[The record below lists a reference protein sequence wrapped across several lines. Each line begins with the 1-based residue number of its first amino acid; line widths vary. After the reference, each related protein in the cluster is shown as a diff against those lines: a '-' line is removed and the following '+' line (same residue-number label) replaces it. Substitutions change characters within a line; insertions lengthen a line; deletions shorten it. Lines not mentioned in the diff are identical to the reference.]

1 MVEMRTTTADEM
13 EPSPAA
19 TISADRTEPKDA
31 AEVPAE
37 RRALVK
43 QWEKRVLAAK
53 SHFKKDFDRMK
64 ANMQF
69 ATDGADKEWLASG
82 QYVVPIVNRHINQA
96 VAQLYAKDPRAT
108 ATRRKR
114 LMYTVWDGTPESLNA
129 AVMALQAPPVVDPLT
144 GVPSGPDPMAQQLL
158 QEIEA
163 VKQENAMIDKMG
175 ETLSILWKYF
185 TGEQAN
191 GFKEQMKALVRR
203 TKVCGVG
210 YVKLAFQRELRPN
223 PEKVAAFDEAS
234 SQVAAMEKSLAKL
247 SAGEIEET
255 SAQMEE
261 LRLLAKQLEQEMYV
275 IAREG
280 PLFDFPRSTEIIVDP
295 KCRHLKTFAGARWI
309 AHQFD
314 MSADEVMEI
323 YKVDIKGRFTGMTNE
338 QEKTFQE
345 KTNSDG
351 GEGKPEECARI
362 YEIQDRKLGQTLTIC
377 EGFPDF
383 LKEPSAPDVRIER
396 FFTVFPLVFNEIE
409 HDERLYPPSD
419 VHLLRDTQNEYNRAR
434 QGLREHR
441 TSNRPGWASPKGV
454 LSKEDKGKLTSR
466 PAHAIVELQSLKP
479 GQKVDELLQR
489 LPASTIDPAQY
500 DVEAHFQD
508 ILRTVGSQEAN
519 LGGTANATATESSI
533 AENSRAS
540 SRDDN
545 VDDLDNMLTELAKAT
560 GQLMLLELSLETVK
574 EIVGPGAVWPQV
586 QGNREQIAK
595 DLFLEI
601 KAGSSGRPNA
611 AADLAKMERAM
622 PYILQ
627 IPGVNPRP
635 IASKYADLLDQDMD
649 DFFVEGLPSMTAM
662 NQQTQPG
669 NGDPLSDPNQQGAEG
684 GQNDPAPAQGN
695 EGPQPAYP
703 SP

>member
-13 EPSPAA
+13 EPAPAMASAERPSDSP
-19 TISADRTEPKDA
+19 EY
-31 AEVPAE
+31 EVPAE

-43 QWEKRVLAAK
+43 QWEQRVTAAK
-53 SHFKKDFDRMK
+53 RHFAKDFKRMK
-64 ANMQF
+64 ENMQF
-69 ATDGADKEWLASG
+69 ATHGADKEWIDSG

-96 VAQLYAKDPRAT
+96 VAQLYAKDPRAE
-108 ATRRKR
+108 AKRRKR

-129 AVMALQAPPVVDPLT
+129 AVMAAQAPPTMDPMT
-144 GVPSGPDPMAQQLL
+144 GMVAEPDPMAMQLL

-175 ETLSILWKYF
+175 ETMTILWRYF

-247 SAGEIEET
+247 AAGEIEEH

-261 LRLLAKQLEQEMYV
+261 LKLLAKQLEQEMYV

-314 MSADEVMEI
+314 MTPDEVLEV
-323 YKVDIKGRFTGMTNE
+323 YKVDIKGKFKGMTVE
-338 QEKTFQE
+338 GEKSFQE
-345 KTNSDG
+345 KTLSEAGDN
-351 GEGKPEECARI
+351 KAEECARI

-377 EGFPDF
+377 EGYCDF
-383 LKEPSAPDVRIER
+383 LKEPGVPDVRIER

-409 HDERLYPPSD
+409 NDEQLYPPSD
-419 VHLLRDTQNEYNRAR
+419 VHLLRDTQGEYNRAR

-441 TSNRPGWASPKGV
+441 VSNRPGWASSKGS
-454 LSKEDKGKLTSR
+454 LSKEDKAKLTSR
-466 PAHAIVELQSLKP
+466 PAHALLELQALKP
-479 GQKVDELLQR
+479 GQRVDELIQR

-519 LGGTANATATESSI
+519 LGGTANSTATESSI

-560 GQLMLLELSLETVK
+560 GQLMLFELAKETVL
-574 EIVGPGAVWPQV
+574 EIVGPGAVWPEV

-611 AADLAKMERAM
+611 AADLAKLERAM
-622 PYILQ
+622 PYLLQ

-635 IASKYADLLDQDMD
+635 VVSKYADLLDQDMD
-649 DFFVEGLPSMTAM
+649 EFFVDGLPSMVAM
-662 NQQTQPG
+662 NQQSQPG
-669 NGDPLSDPNQQGAEG
+669 NGDPETDPNQQGGEG
-684 GQNDPAPAQGN
+684 GANDPAAQQGN

-703 SP
+703 AA